1 MILGV
6 ISLLVAAGLSLVVA
20 GMSIAILVLKK
31 RIAPRFG
38 TFSAL
43 PVDMDREENAKKWID
58 RLLWV
63 TAILSLVI
71 TLTNI
76 GVAIMRLTGKA

>member
-43 PVDMDREENAKKWID
+43 PVDMDREENAKK
-58 RLLWV
+58 
-63 TAILSLVI
+63 
-71 TLTNI
+71 
-76 GVAIMRLTGKA
+76 